1 MGHTDTDLCLSFHFL
16 NVSYY
21 LGMMLQELW
30 SLFDWS
36 TSGQVLGDLRSFTKN
51 VSKPIEAARDKY
63 ASEGDVQLGARVNT
77 ELQMRIKPYFLQR
90 KKIDFLADKLPSKT
104 ELVVW
109 THLSSIQRSKYAK
122 YVDSGFVKNILTGEL
137 GSPLE
142 AITWLKKLCGHPSL
156 AINKQEGSSSHERQD
171 SDSRDEEQQSGKLEV
186 LVSLMNLF
194 RKNGHRALIFSQSTR
209 MLNIIEDTLQ
219 GVNLSRIDGSTRE
232 KERQRLVDDFNSGT
246 GSVDAMLLTTKAA
259 GIGLT
264 LVGADRVVVYDPSWT
279 PAEDAQA
286 VDRCYRIGQ
295 TKPVQVFRL
304 ITAGTVEEKMYEK
317 QVHKD
322 GIRRTFTKRVVA

>member
-1 MGHTDTDLCLSFHFL
+1 
-16 NVSYY
+16 
-21 LGMMLQELW
+21 
-30 SLFDWS
+30 
-36 TSGQVLGDLRSFTKN
+36 
-51 VSKPIEAARDKY
+51 
-63 ASEGDVQLGARVNT
+63 
-77 ELQMRIKPYFLQR
+77 
-90 KKIDFLADKLPSKT
+90 
-104 ELVVW
+104 
-109 THLSSIQRSKYAK
+109 
-122 YVDSGFVKNILTGEL
+122 
-137 GSPLE
+137 
-142 AITWLKKLCGHPSL
+142 
-156 AINKQEGSSSHERQD
+156 
-171 SDSRDEEQQSGKLEV
+171 
-186 LVSLMNLF
+186 MNLF

-322 GIRRTFTKRVVA
+322 GIRRTFTKKSCCIVFGGCHFGKMLRSTNRLFALCLLFFKTLI